1 MRSSSLSK
9 AIISRLGFLPLRKA
23 VQACQVFVKLKSMEE
38 LSVITL
44 TYEIYKKLITLTT
57 TIDKKYRY
65 TLGEPVVASCST
77 ILEQLIL
84 AKHAPKPLKATYLI
98 NADAAGELTALKLR
112 AVLELKLANETNIL
126 KIQAKL
132 SEARRQIGGWRKS
145 VA

>member
-1 MRSSSLSK
+1 
-9 AIISRLGFLPLRKA
+9 
-23 VQACQVFVKLKSMEE
+23 MEE

-65 TLGEPVVASCST
+65 TLGEPTVANCGV

-84 AKHAPKPLKATYLI
+84 GKHAPKPLKATYLI
-98 NADAAGELTALKLR
+98 KADAAAELTALKLR
-112 AVLELKLANETNIL
+112 AVLELKLANETNVL

-145 VA
+145 IA